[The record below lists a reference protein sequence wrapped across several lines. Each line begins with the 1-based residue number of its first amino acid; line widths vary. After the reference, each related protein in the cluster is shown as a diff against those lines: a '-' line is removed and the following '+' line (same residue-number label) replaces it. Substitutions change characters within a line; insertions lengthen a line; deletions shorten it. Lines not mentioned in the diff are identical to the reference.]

1 MIGETTNNHVNL
13 SALGGQSARRLENQA
28 ALSNP
33 EPTKTRLKEAVKEL
47 EALFI
52 YELLKEMRQTTQ
64 GGFLGKGLGN
74 DIYNSLFDMEVAR
87 LAAERG
93 LGLGEILLKQMEGL
107 VWKDLQ
113 NQQDPVKD
121 PIKSLKD
128 PIKSSMTGEKK
139 LLDTSPI
146 LKSPEEELPDFG
158 PDSQMRRPVDGP
170 ISSPFGW
177 RQDPFSGQEK
187 FHSGIDIAAQS
198 GREIFPIKKGRV
210 IFSGLT
216 QGYGNTVVID
226 HGDGFISKYGHNM
239 TNLVSLGDE
248 VDKGQVIALVGN
260 TGKSTGAHLHFE
272 MQYNGKK
279 IDPLG
284 LIQKETRIIG

>member
-1 MIGETTNNHVNL
+1 MIGETTTNHVNL
-13 SALGGQSARRLENQA
+13 SALGGQSTGRPENQT
-28 ALSNP
+28 ALSSP
-33 EPTKTRLKEAVKEL
+33 EPSKTRLKEAVKEL

-93 LGLGEILLKQMEGL
+93 LGLGEILLKQMDGL
-107 VWKDLQ
+107 VGKDLQ
-113 NQQDPVKD
+113 NHRDPVKD
-121 PIKSLKD
+121 S
-128 PIKSSMTGEKK
+128 IKSSLEGEKP
-139 LLDTSPI
+139 LNAPPI
-146 LKSPEEELPDFG
+146 LKSPEKKLPDFV
-158 PDSQMRRPVDGP
+158 PESLMRLPVDGP
-170 ISSPFGW
+170 ISSLFGW
-177 RQDPFSGQEK
+177 RKDPFSGQEK
-187 FHSGIDIAAQS
+187 FHCGIDIAAQS

-226 HGDGFISKYGHNM
+226 HGDGFMSKYGHNL
-239 TNLVSLGDE
+239 TNLVSWGDE
-248 VDKGQVIALVGN
+248 VDKEQVIALVGN

-272 MQYNGKK
+272 VQYNGKK
-279 IDPLG
+279 IDPFS
-284 LIQKETRIIG
+284 LIQKETGTIV